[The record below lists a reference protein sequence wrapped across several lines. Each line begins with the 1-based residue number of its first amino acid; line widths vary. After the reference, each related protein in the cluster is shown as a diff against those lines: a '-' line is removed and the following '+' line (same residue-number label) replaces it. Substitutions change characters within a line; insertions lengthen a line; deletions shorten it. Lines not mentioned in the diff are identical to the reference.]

1 MTLFAVSHAFT
12 ESTPGFAPTAALYD
26 HAMPSVV
33 ATPDALTT
41 IVDPHV
47 PHQLSDVVIVAV
59 PLVSVNAAVRVGR
72 VCMKF
77 LQAQAT

>member
-1 MTLFAVSHAFT
+1 
-12 ESTPGFAPTAALYD
+12 
-26 HAMPSVV
+26 MPSVV